1 MLEIKNII
9 KRYPVRTGFR
19 TVLNKVSLR
28 VERGEKLGILGRNGA
43 GKSTLIKLISGVE
56 LPDSGSLI
64 RGMSV
69 SWPLALAENFQEQ
82 LTGFDNMRFIC
93 RIYNRN
99 CEENIPFVED
109 FTELGSY
116 FREPVLGYSTGMR
129 ARLAFAL
136 SMIVEF
142 DCYLIDEVMAVGDRR
157 FTERCKYEL
166 FDKRGDRSMIIVS
179 HDENF
184 VRQHCDHLAVL
195 TDGQLHQFE
204 NLDQGYAFYQEH
216 MSQ

>member
-1 MLEIKNII
+1 MLELKNIV
-9 KRYPVRTGFR
+9 KRYPVRTGVR
-19 TVLNKVSLR
+19 TVLNQVSLR
-28 VERGEKLGILGRNGA
+28 VERGQKLGILGRNGA

-56 LPDSGSLI
+56 MPDSGSII
-64 RGMSV
+64 RGMKV
-69 SWPLALAENFQEQ
+69 SWPLALSETFQEQ
-82 LTGFDNMRFIC
+82 LTGLDNMRFVC

-109 FTELGSY
+109 FTELGAY

-129 ARLAFAL
+129 ARLGFAL

-157 FTERCKYEL
+157 FKERCQKEL
-166 FDKRGDRSMIIVS
+166 FEKRGDRSMIIVS
-179 HDENF
+179 HDEHY

-195 TDGQLHQFE
+195 IDGRLSQFE
-204 NLDQGYAFYQEH
+204 TLDQGYAFYQEH
-216 MSQ
+216 MSE